1 MEFILIQTDYKY
13 TNYIRS
19 YRFKAKFRYLPRPRA
34 YVGFDHYSTYLFSRI
49 VQEYLVFL
57 INAESVQYEE
67 YFSKFLDK
75 NGHFNLIFLLTS
87 SKNHNLILKLF
98 LSLF

>member
-1 MEFILIQTDYKY
+1 MPNQSSMK
-13 TNYIRS
+13 
-19 YRFKAKFRYLPRPRA
+19 
-34 YVGFDHYSTYLFSRI
+34 STFQS
-49 VQEYLVFL
+49 
-57 INAESVQYEE
+57 
-67 YFSKFLDK
+67 FLDK

>member
-49 VQEYLVFL
+49 VQEYLVFWL
-57 INAESVQYEE
+57 MPNQ
-67 YFSKFLDK
+67 
-75 NGHFNLIFLLTS
+75 S
-87 SKNHNLILKLF
+87 SMKSTF
-98 LSLF
+98 QSF

>member
-19 YRFKAKFRYLPRPRA
+19 YRFKAKFRYLPRPRS
-34 YVGFDHYSTYLFSRI
+34 YVGFDHYSTYILKSCSRI
-49 VQEYLVFL
+49 FGFS
-57 INAESVQYEE
+57 INVESVQYEE